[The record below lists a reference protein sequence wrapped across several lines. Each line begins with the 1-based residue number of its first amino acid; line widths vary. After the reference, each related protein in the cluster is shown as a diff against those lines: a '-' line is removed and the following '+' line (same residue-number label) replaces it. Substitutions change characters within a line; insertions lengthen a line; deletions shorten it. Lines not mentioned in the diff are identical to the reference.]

1 MEDEKS
7 KSIKSN
13 SNDDIKIITK
23 QSSGVQTINYNKVCK
38 KCIKKEKEFEEL
50 IYLKYQIDEKFKEER
65 LRNNLL
71 EKEKET
77 LIKNITNT
85 NNMYE
90 DLKRQMSFKKSEINQ
105 LESII
110 NNLRTKLN
118 NINIPIESVD
128 TNSNNE
134 NNNEET
140 LNKLMSQINFYGKRN
155 CELES
160 KIISLIEENN
170 DLKKSINLLH
180 IELSTEKAKKKEVKK
195 VNNENNNDEIKD
207 IYHKKYE
214 SLNKEL
220 DDANLKIENENKNNQ
235 ILNEQLKN
243 ITGENDNKIYRIKE
257 IELNFEKLKNENQ
270 KLKDLI
276 YQYEN
281 QINYYQNFTNINKMN
296 NDKNANENLILQ
308 KENIELKEQIQYYQQ
323 QYNIIDKEPKKDY
336 RKEKALTDDNLLL
349 KKENIF
355 QLDEITKLINENNF
369 LKQYYFNTSK
379 ANSIKAENSK
389 DENEEI
395 KPILVVKN
403 MTNEQIKDYSN
414 QISDLYKQ
422 NIELENKNE
431 QIKSV
436 NLSLQ
441 KKLTE
446 TNNKLSSLEYKYNEL
461 EQKFNEII
469 SQNIQLNK
477 DIVRGRMQN
486 ISLNEKN
493 IETSY
498 KNNELLNALKKNN
511 KAVQDSVISNKVLTR
526 INEEKDENLLQLSS
540 HLFIE
545 EQKRMECE
553 NKIKELEGKIEQDQK
568 TIIKLQKDKD
578 ILYKIIHKKKIN

>member
-13 SNDDIKIITK
+13 INDDIKIISK
-23 QSSGVQTINYNKVCK
+23 INSGVQTINYNKVCK

-50 IYLKYQIDEKFKEER
+50 IYLKYQIDEKFEEER

-71 EKEKET
+71 EKEKEN
-77 LIKNITNT
+77 LIKNITNR

-90 DLKRQMSFKKSEINQ
+90 DLKKQMTFKKSEINQ

-118 NINIPIESVD
+118 NINIPIESAE

-180 IELSTEKAKKKEVKK
+180 IELSTEKAKKKEEKK
-195 VNNENNNDEIKD
+195 INNENNNDEIKD

-214 SLNKEL
+214 DLNKEL
-220 DDANLKIENENKNNQ
+220 DNANLKIENENKNNQ

-281 QINYYQNFTNINKMN
+281 QINYFQNFTNINKLN
-296 NDKNANENLILQ
+296 NDKNTNENLVLQ
-308 KENIELKEQIQYYQQ
+308 KENLELKEQIKYYQQ
-323 QYNIIDKEPKKDY
+323 QYNLLDNIPKKDF
-336 RKEKALTDDNLLL
+336 RKEKALKDDNILL

-369 LKQYYFNTSK
+369 LKQYYFNDTNINK
-379 ANSIKAENSK
+379 LKGENSK
-389 DENEEI
+389 DENEDK

-403 MTNEQIKDYSN
+403 MSNEQIKDYSN
-414 QISDLYKQ
+414 QINELYKK
-422 NIELENKNE
+422 NIELENTNE
-431 QIKSV
+431 
-436 NLSLQ
+436 NLRTNNHSLQ
-441 KKLTE
+441 LKLTE
-446 TNNKLSSLEYKYNEL
+446 TNNKLSTLEYKFNEL
-461 EQKFNEII
+461 EQRFNEVI

-477 DIVRGRMQN
+477 DIIRGRMQN

-493 IETSY
+493 IETNYINS
-498 KNNELLNALKKNN
+498 ELLDTIKKNN
-511 KAVQDSVISNKVLTR
+511 KSIENSVISNKVLTK
-526 INEEKDENLLQLSS
+526 INEEKDENLINLSS
-540 HLFIE
+540 QLYIE

-553 NKIKELEGKIEQDQK
+553 NKIKELEGIIQQNKK
-568 TIIKLQKDKD
+568 SMIKLQKDKD

>member
-13 SNDDIKIITK
+13 TNDDIKIISK
-23 QSSGVQTINYNKVCK
+23 INSGVQTINYNKVCK

-50 IYLKYQIDEKFKEER
+50 IYLKYQIDEKFEEER

-71 EKEKET
+71 EKEKEN
-77 LIKNITNT
+77 LIKNITNR

-90 DLKRQMSFKKSEINQ
+90 DLKRQMTFKKSEINQ

-118 NINIPIESVD
+118 NINIPIESAE

-180 IELSTEKAKKKEVKK
+180 IELSTEKKKKKEEKK
-195 VNNENNNDEIKD
+195 INNENNNDEIKD

-214 SLNKEL
+214 DLNKEL
-220 DDANLKIENENKNNQ
+220 DNANLKIENENKNNQ

-243 ITGENDNKIYRIKE
+243 ITGENDNKIFRIKE

-281 QINYYQNFTNINKMN
+281 QINYFQNFTNINKMN

-323 QYNIIDKEPKKDY
+323 QYNIIEKEPKKDY

-369 LKQYYFNTSK
+369 LKQYYFNTNK
-379 ANSIKAENSK
+379 ANSIKNENSK

-436 NLSLQ
+436 NL
-441 KKLTE
+441 
-446 TNNKLSSLEYKYNEL
+446 
-461 EQKFNEII
+461 
-469 SQNIQLNK
+469 
-477 DIVRGRMQN
+477 
-486 ISLNEKN
+486 
-493 IETSY
+493 
-498 KNNELLNALKKNN
+498 
-511 KAVQDSVISNKVLTR
+511 
-526 INEEKDENLLQLSS
+526 
-540 HLFIE
+540 
-545 EQKRMECE
+545 
-553 NKIKELEGKIEQDQK
+553 
-568 TIIKLQKDKD
+568 
-578 ILYKIIHKKKIN
+578 